1 MEGEWFEV
9 FRLKNN
15 AEPKDSSCNR
25 DGYQNSIDKKGV
37 NFLKN
42 AFEYTNKNGDNVKF
56 DKNKIYAS
64 GDKHNSWWHVYFD
77 KIPYANIS
85 GIWQKIF
92 SPVIR
97 RYPAHYMVLDI
108 DENYQWILVGEPCR
122 SVGWMLQISGSERIP
137 ELLIQEKKK
146 LMKEIGYNMAATNI
160 IDLDYD
166 VTTKCPTWGIRP
178 TNTIEETKKTGEEIE
193 KTDENGETATEDVI
207 TKYVPM
213 EIIAQELRENNEQI
227 KTIVEEIKVTA

>member
-108 DENYQWILVGEPCR
+108 DENYQWILVGEPCH
-122 SVGWMLQISGSERIP
+122 SLGWMLQISGSERIP
-137 ELLIQEKKK
+137 EYLIKEKKE
-146 LMKEIGYNMAATNI
+146 LMKELGYNMAAENI
-160 IDLDYD
+160 VDMDYA
-166 VTTKCPTWGIRP
+166 VTTKCPTWNIRP
-178 TNTIEETKKTGEEIE
+178 TYNVEGIKTTAEEIE
-193 KTDENGETATEDVI
+193 TTAEKIKTTAEKMKTATE
-207 TKYVPM
+207 
-213 EIIAQELRENNEQI
+213 EIETN
-227 KTIVEEIKVTA
+227 VEPIKVTAEEIKKNN